1 MYDYIVAG
9 AGSAGC
15 LVANRLSEKHR
26 VLLIEAGGPDDNP
39 WVEIPLGM
47 QRLLGDPTAV
57 WPDRTEPAEEIAGRS
72 IPLVQG
78 RIMGGSSSVNGM
90 MYVRG
95 QREDY
100 NSWAEVAGDASW
112 SWDEVLPYFRK
123 QTSYPDGDPTYFG
136 ADGELKLSSLTTV
149 HPTTVAYIEA
159 SQEAGVPLNKNQ
171 NSGDQVGVAVVM
183 GNIHHGRRQSSSVA
197 FIDPIRDRDTLD
209 VLTDARVSRV
219 LIEDGAAVGVE
230 VIEDGG
236 ATREI
241 RAAKEVVLSAG
252 AIGSAT
258 ILQLSGIGDAGH
270 LGSLGIEVV
279 SDLRGVGRNL
289 QDHLFGHVKFK
300 LRDESDSIN
309 ATMSDEGRLD
319 EAIEEWREHG
329 TGTLSS
335 TSSQALIFF
344 AADPGQTNPDVQLAM
359 RPYSFGIS
367 EQGVLGIDPF
377 PGMMISSIAARPFSA
392 GVTRIVSA
400 DPTVRPLIDPG
411 YLTDE
416 RDIDLLSAGI
426 AKVRSIAA
434 QPALASH
441 IEAELEPGPDV
452 STPEQMADYLR
463 NTVSTVYHPVGTC
476 RMGTEDEAVVDA
488 QLRVRGVRGLRV
500 IDASIMPSI
509 TSGNTNAPTYLIAE
523 KGAAMMLATSGG
535 STVAGRIPQS
545 EREKAT
551 MAITLE

>member
-26 VLLIEAGGPDDNP
+26 VLLIEAGGPDDNQ

-47 QRLLGDPTAV
+47 QRLVGDPEAV
-57 WPDRTEPAEEIAGRS
+57 WPDRTKPAEEIAGRS

-100 NSWAEVAGDASW
+100 NGWAEAAGDSSW
-112 SWDEVLPYFRK
+112 TWDEVLPYFRK
-123 QTSYPDGDPTYFG
+123 QTAYVDGDPTYFG
-136 ADGELKLSSLTTV
+136 TDGELKLTSLTTM
-149 HPTTVAYIEA
+149 HPTTGAYIEA
-159 SQEAGVPLNKNQ
+159 AQEAGFPLNKNQ

-183 GNIHHGRRQSSSVA
+183 GNIYNGRRQSSAVA
-197 FIDPIRDRDTLD
+197 FIDPIRDRDSLD
-209 VLTDARVSRV
+209 VLTNVTVSRV
-219 LIEDGAAVGVE
+219 VIDGGVAVGVE
-230 VIEDGG
+230 VIEDG
-236 ATREI
+236 AKREI

-258 ILQLSGIGDAGH
+258 ILQLSGIGDAEH
-270 LGSLGIEVV
+270 LRSLGIPVV
-279 SDLRGVGRNL
+279 ADVPGVGKNL

-300 LRDESDSIN
+300 LRNDDDSIN
-309 ATMSDEGRLD
+309 ETLGD
-319 EAIEEWREHG
+319 EARLAEALEEWREHG
-329 TGTLSS
+329 TGALSS
-335 TSSQALIFF
+335 TSSQSLIFF
-344 AADPGQTNPDVQLAM
+344 AADPDQTNPDVQLAM

-367 EQGVLGIDPF
+367 KEGVLGIDPY
-377 PGMMISSIAARPFSA
+377 PGMMISSIAARPFSR
-392 GVTRIVSA
+392 GITRIVST
-400 DPTVRPLIDPG
+400 DPTMRPLIDPG

-434 QPALASH
+434 QPALAWH
-441 IEAELEPGPDV
+441 IDTELEPGPDV
-452 STPEQMADYLR
+452 ATREQMTDYLR
-463 NTVSTVYHPVGTC
+463 RTVSTVYHPVGTC
-476 RMGTEDEAVVDA
+476 RMGTGDDAVVDA

-500 IDASIMPSI
+500 IDASIMPTI

-523 KGAAMMLATSGG
+523 KGAAMLLDDQRDSRSAKA
-535 STVAGRIPQS
+535 AG
-545 EREKAT
+545 A
-551 MAITLE
+551 